1 MKRLALLTLLI
12 PFLFASCDKTE
23 EVEPV
28 LTISQESIE
37 TPAGGG
43 TTAIKLL
50 CNNNWTVTS
59 PDWCSVTPSGGD
71 GNDKEIQIT
80 VTVKENTTY
89 DSRSGSITFKSGNL
103 TATLNVS
110 QAANQGMVLPKNEYN
125 ISSDAQQL
133 EVTVQAN
140 VPYSVEIDVDWITQV
155 EAKALETETLL
166 FDVMSNED
174 YDPRTG
180 IINIIN
186 ESTDETTT
194 ITVNQVAADAIL
206 VSPAEFFLPC
216 EEQTIEL
223 EVQSNVDI
231 EVLIPEDAKEWVS
244 HVETKA
250 LEEKTIVLKIAAN
263 TGYEPRYCEV
273 RVSKKDSDYA
283 ETIFITQEAMSGII
297 IPEKEFDLSPEKQTL
312 EIELQASAPVQY
324 EVAEDGKEWISIV
337 ETKALEDY
345 VLTLAIEENSGYEP
359 RKSEVYVRLERSN
372 DFETISITQQPKD
385 TLFVAEK
392 LYNVE
397 KDGGSIEVKVSS
409 TVEYDVEIKDS
420 WISSIG
426 TKSLAESTHSFAVA
440 ANSEVQGR
448 NGYIVFKSRT
458 TEHKDTVTVN
468 QNGSGGY
475 IWYNGIEASNFV
487 PGSGTENDPYII
499 HTANDLQWLI
509 DQANYG
515 DKEIYKQNN
524 YDYEK
529 AFKTLNRYYRLTHDI
544 EIDSD
549 YDVVDD
555 SGNVIQAK
563 GWTPIGMGFEDSNLH
578 GVYQGFAGHFDG
590 GGHTITGKMI
600 PVSQITK
607 GENIYLGL
615 FGYCR
620 ELSGYPTPSIKNLN
634 MAASIDVRQAP
645 APGYMAAIGSLVG
658 YGEAVKVASCTN
670 TGNIQGADFN
680 VDYMQYL
687 YMGGLVGYLGSSGSI
702 TDCENKG
709 EIRGGKVYPLLAQA
723 YVGGIVGKGY
733 DVSAKGLTN
742 RGKVYG
748 AGYSSASTGGIF
760 GDWMANASSSEL
772 NNYSPIYGPEISV
785 IEYDDDA
792 LAEVGGIAGAIRQ
805 QYDVKLTDINN
816 YADITGATF
825 TGEHFDE
832 NSLYIGGIA
841 GFCYVTE
848 VRNASN
854 TGKILATPVYNV
866 IEEAY
871 VGGLFGILSAAAVD
885 CTNDGEVH
893 LDFKRG
899 TISAGGFA
907 GVVSSNYSS
916 DIISNCINN
925 ADICYNQNISD
936 FTYSGTPVLLK
947 ASIGGFAGEANII
960 LSDCVNKGEVNCGFA
975 HYCEMAGIAGNASG
989 KSKYFAEENKYKPI
1003 PSIIGC
1009 INEGNVNVTSKD
1021 GTDMY
1026 VAGIAGSTLSTY
1038 LYIQNSYN
1046 KADITG
1052 GECRSNNYTAGILGY
1067 AWDSVIIDSCN
1078 NSGAISSEGGQ
1089 YSYTAGIAG
1098 YLRFSSFILNS
1109 CENSGIVSLLNN
1121 TEHYP
1126 YTAGIAGYV
1135 HINESVQREQSAVCS
1150 CSKDTS
1156 GSGLPLIGG
1165 GYTTLVTYP
1174 DCTGTH

>member
-1 MKRLALLTLLI
+1 MKRLVLLTLLI
-12 PFLFASCDKTE
+12 PFLFASCNKET

-28 LTISQESIE
+28 LTVSQSSIDA
-37 TPAGGG
+37 PAEGSS
-43 TTAIKLL
+43 TTIKLL
-50 CNNNWTVTS
+50 CNNKWTVS
-59 PDWCSVTPSGGD
+59 APDWCTVSPSGGE
-71 GNDKEIQIT
+71 GNEKEVQVT
-80 VTVKENTTY
+80 VTVKENAAY
-89 DSRSGSITFKSGNL
+89 DGRSGSITFKSGDL
-103 TATLNVS
+103 TATLNVK
-110 QAANQGMVLPKNEYN
+110 QEADTGVVLPKNEYN

-140 VPYSVEIDVDWITQV
+140 VQYSVEIDVDWITL
-155 EAKALETETLL
+155 AKSKALETETLL
-166 FDVMSNED
+166 FDVMSNEG

-180 IINIIN
+180 IISIIN
-186 ESTDETTT
+186 ESTDETMT
-194 ITVNQVAADAIL
+194 ITVTQVAADAIL
-206 VSPAEFFLPC
+206 VSPAECFISC
-216 EEQTIEL
+216 EEQNIEL
-223 EVQSNVDI
+223 EVQTNVDI
-231 EVLIPEDAKEWVS
+231 EILIPDEAKDWVS

-250 LEEKTIVLKIAAN
+250 LEEKKVVLKIAAN

-273 RVSKKDSDYA
+273 QVGKKDSDYA

-297 IPEKEFDLSPEKQTL
+297 IPEKEFDLSSEKQTL
-312 EIELQASAPVQY
+312 EIALQASSPVQY
-324 EVAEDGKEWISIV
+324 EVAEEGKEWISIV

-372 DFETISITQQPKD
+372 DHETISIVQQAKD
-385 TLFVAEK
+385 TLYVEEK
-392 LYNVE
+392 LYNVV
-397 KDGGSIEVKVSS
+397 KDGGTIEVKVKS
-409 TVEYDVEIKDS
+409 TVDYDVEIKDS
-420 WISSIG
+420 WISSAD
-426 TKSLAESTHSFAVA
+426 TKALAESTHSFVVA

-448 NGYIVFKSRT
+448 NGYIVFKSKT

-468 QNGSGGY
+468 QNGAGGY
-475 IWYNGIEASNFV
+475 RWYNGIEASTFV

-515 DKEIYKQNN
+515 DEDIYEQND

-529 AFKTLNRYYRLTHDI
+529 TFKTMGKHYRLTHDI

-549 YDVVDD
+549 YDVVDG

-563 GWTPIGMGFEDSNLH
+563 GWTPIGMGLGPINHFDA
-578 GVYQGFAGHFDG
+578 YKAFAGHFDG
-590 GGHTITGKMI
+590 GGHTITGKMV
-600 PVSQITK
+600 PVSQLDNK
-607 GENIYLGL
+607 YNLYFGL
-615 FGYCR
+615 FGICR
-620 ELSGYPTPSIKNLN
+620 EFYNYPPPSVKNLN
-634 MAASIDVRQAP
+634 MAVSVDVQKAP
-645 APGYMAAIGSLVG
+645 IPKNGIYTGSLVG
-658 YGEAVKVASCTN
+658 YGEGVEIASCTN
-670 TGNIQGADFN
+670 TGNVQSGDLTAD
-680 VDYMQYL
+680 QLLYL
-687 YMGGLVGYLGSSGSI
+687 CMGGMVGYLTSGSI

-709 EIRGGKVYPLLAQA
+709 EIRGGNISPLTANA
-723 YVGGIVGKGY
+723 YIGGLVGHGY
-733 DVSAKGLTN
+733 YISAKGLTN

-748 AGYSSASTGGIF
+748 AGYDTSFTGGIF
-760 GDWMANASSSEL
+760 GECMFNDSTSEL
-772 NNYSPIYGPEISV
+772 NNYSPIYGPEINV
-785 IEYDDDA
+785 IEYYDDPMA
-792 LAEVGGIAGAIRQ
+792 FIGGIAGVMAE
-805 QYDVKLTDINN
+805 QYDVKLTDVNN

-825 TGEHFDE
+825 TGEHLGI
-832 NSLYIGGIA
+832 NKMHIGGLA
-841 GFCYVTE
+841 GSCYVTE

-907 GVVSSNYSS
+907 GAVSSNYSS

-947 ASIGGFAGEANII
+947 ASIGGFAGEAHII

-1038 LYIQNSYN
+1038 LYIQNSHN

-1126 YTAGIAGYV
+1126 YTASIAGYV
-1135 HINESVQREQSAVCS
+1135 HINESVQREQSIVCS

-1165 GYTTLVTYP
+1165 GYTTLVTYA